1 MRSDC
6 ALFRPVTMSSVA
18 SLRLRRLTLLA
29 GQVLFWPLLG
39 VLYTLTAR
47 HDFVQHGLAVP
58 PVRSM
63 IVFWLQWG
71 ALTPWVIRQARL
83 HVPAG
88 KGDSAAWRYH
98 TFAILAIVLG
108 LFLLDEG
115 VLSAINGQPDQILK
129 RIPRELNLIANL
141 LAYGTCIYLCT
152 AAWTWRVAFET
163 SSAKRRLQTAQLRRE
178 VASEELATFKLRL
191 RPDIMINSLRRA
203 GELIHCKGDGAESM
217 ILGLS
222 RLLRGT
228 LDQARGELV
237 SVGQEV
243 ASFEEYLGVLAAAN
257 GRHARVERRIAFDDS
272 LLAIPPRVLQCAA
285 HDLIVTGDVFVVMST
300 QRDRG
305 SLVLVA
311 ELTGLACDGVTPAAR
326 AAVARLTGCLVD
338 LGSLPRSMTIRLDD
352 APDTVQT
359 EGD

>member
-6 ALFRPVTMSSVA
+6 VVFRPVTISSVT

-39 VLYTLTAR
+39 VLHTLTAR

-58 PVRSM
+58 PVRST
-63 IVFWLQWG
+63 IVFWLEWG

-115 VLSAINGQPDQILK
+115 IRSAIDGQQILK
-129 RIPRELNLIANL
+129 RIPQKLNLIANL
-141 LAYGTCIYLCT
+141 LAYGTCTYLCT

-163 SSAKRRLQTAQLRRE
+163 SSAKRRLRTAQLRRE
-178 VASEELATFKLRL
+178 VASEELAAFKLRL

-203 GELIHCKGDGAESM
+203 RELIHCKGDGAESTC
-217 ILGLS
+217 LGLS
-222 RLLRGT
+222 PLLRGT
-228 LDQARGELV
+228 LDQAPAELL
-237 SVGQEV
+237 SV
-243 ASFEEYLGVLAAAN
+243 ALAASA
-257 GRHARVERRIAFDDS
+257 VER
-272 LLAIPPRVLQCAA
+272 
-285 HDLIVTGDVFVVMST
+285 
-300 QRDRG
+300 
-305 SLVLVA
+305 VA
-311 ELTGLACDGVTPAAR
+311 
-326 AAVARLTGCLVD
+326 
-338 LGSLPRSMTIRLDD
+338 
-352 APDTVQT
+352 
-359 EGD
+359 